1 MQNITT
7 RFHWM
12 LFVIPLLSGC
22 GTLSQM
28 SSPAGT
34 QELLTH
40 QSLDGDVD
48 SVVRRYMRQKK
59 VSGMSVAVIH
69 NYGEPQ
75 FYSWGVTDAAHRYP
89 VRPDTLFA
97 LGSLSKGVTAEVV
110 AYLVNE
116 GQLSWDDKLA
126 TLLPSGTPL
135 SADAQNITLLELVTH
150 TSGLPR
156 QNMDFRMLKKF
167 IGYLGSGENF
177 YGELD
182 SDNVLHYLADWRA
195 PQSKTPEYSNLG
207 YALIGYILKYKTGKD
222 IQALASHFIF
232 RPLKMVHSSFIPQ
245 ELKGFPQRALGHAGD
260 QPKFIPRGQLTPD
273 WHFTNNMVAAASLY
287 SNAEDLIAYARYHV
301 SKTDDSVLDVVFS
314 EVSHAYFQRSDGSQD
329 LAWVTDFIGR
339 EKITY
344 QVGYIG
350 GYSSFI
356 GFDKEKG
363 NAVVVL
369 QNAFNWSNYIG
380 MTLLIDMA
388 KNDRPISGNRF
399 EKN

>member
-1 MQNITT
+1 MQNTT
-7 RFHWM
+7 KQFRWLLLVVP
-12 LFVIPLLSGC
+12 LFSGC

-40 QSLDGDVD
+40 ESLDGDVD
-48 SVVRRYMRQKK
+48 SVVRHYMAQKS
-59 VSGMSVAVIH
+59 VSGMTVAVIH
-69 NYGEPQ
+69 NHGEPQ
-75 FYSWGVTDAAHRYP
+75 YYSWGVTDETHRYP

-110 AYLVNE
+110 TCLVNE
-116 GQLSWDDKLA
+116 GRLSWDDKLA
-126 TLLPSGTPL
+126 ALLPPGTTL
-135 SADAQNITLLELVTH
+135 SADARNITLLELVTH

-156 QNMDFRMLKKF
+156 QNMDLPMLKKF

-182 SDNVLHYLADWRA
+182 SDNVLDYLARWQA
-195 PQSKTPEYSNLG
+195 PQSKAPEYSNLG
-207 YALIGYILKYKTGKD
+207 YALIGYILKYKTGED
-222 IQALASHFIF
+222 IQTLAARYIF
-232 RPLKMVHSSFIPQ
+232 RPLNMVSTSFTPEQ
-245 ELKGFPQRALGHAGD
+245 LKGFPQRALGHAGD

-273 WHFTNNMVAAASLY
+273 WHFDNNMVAAASLY

-301 SKTDDSVLDVVFS
+301 SKTDNSVLDVVFA
-314 EVSHAYFQRSDGSQD
+314 EVSNIYYQRPEGSQEI
-329 LAWVTDFIGR
+329 AWATDFIGR

-380 MTLLIDMA
+380 MTLLLDMA
-388 KNDRPISGNRF
+388 KNDRQLSGNRF
-399 EKN
+399 ANN

>member
-232 RPLKMVHSSFIPQ
+232 RPLKMVNSSFIPQ
-245 ELKGFPQRALGHAGD
+245 ELKGFPQRA
-260 QPKFIPRGQLTPD
+260 R
-273 WHFTNNMVAAASLY
+273 
-287 SNAEDLIAYARYHV
+287 
-301 SKTDDSVLDVVFS
+301 
-314 EVSHAYFQRSDGSQD
+314 
-329 LAWVTDFIGR
+329 
-339 EKITY
+339 
-344 QVGYIG
+344 
-350 GYSSFI
+350 
-356 GFDKEKG
+356 
-363 NAVVVL
+363 
-369 QNAFNWSNYIG
+369 
-380 MTLLIDMA
+380 
-388 KNDRPISGNRF
+388 
-399 EKN
+399 